1 MEIGETRN
9 GGGVG
14 SVIPKGAFGNKIYQ
28 QYAIYCLSRRLHSSL
43 LKIKIKGKE
52 RKEIII
58 RKKRRE

>member
-1 MEIGETRN
+1 M